1 MTFQNVYL
9 NSIMNSQIFK
19 FLCVYDRDLF
29 SHKLKL
35 VLKFK
40 EFLSI
45 IYSVDVGLLRM
56 IMTGGGGL
64 LMDGTRRKV

>member
-1 MTFQNVYL
+1 MFT
-9 NSIMNSQIFK
+9 IGI
-19 FLCVYDRDLF
+19 F

-64 LMDGTRRKV
+64 LMDSTMRKV